1 MNHTEVFERHR
12 SLLFT
17 IAYEIVGTAA
27 DAEDAVQEAY
37 LSWSTTDLEQVRD
50 HRAYL
55 ARITTRRA
63 LDLLR
68 KQTRRREEY
77 VGPWLPEPVAT
88 PTGVDADLAG
98 PVSMA
103 MLIVLETLSPVE
115 RAVFVLR
122 EVFGFPHE
130 EIAHAVGRS
139 ADNVRQIARRARSHV
154 EAKRPRFAAD
164 PQRATAIAFD
174 FLAAVQ
180 TGDIAEVVDLLAPEV
195 VSISD
200 GGGVVS
206 AARLPV
212 HGADRVARFLVGLF
226 VKGSSRNEV
235 EFVVTNCNG
244 LPSVLVSED
253 GKRSLLVLIEVA
265 SEKVSAVYLVRNPE
279 KLARV
284 GATPSLCGAAHS
296 NGSQLR

>member
-1 MNHTEVFERHR
+1 MTHTEVFERHR
-12 SLLFT
+12 PLLFT
-17 IAYEIVGTAA
+17 IAYEVLGTAA

-37 LSWSTTDLEQVRD
+37 LSWSAADLEQVRD
-50 HRAYL
+50 QRAYL
-55 ARITTRRA
+55 VRITTRRA

-68 KQTRRREEY
+68 KQARRREEY

-88 PTGVDADLAG
+88 PAGVDDELAG

-103 MLIVLETLSPVE
+103 MLIVLETLNPVE

-130 EIAHAVGRS
+130 EIARVVEKSPA
-139 ADNVRQIARRARSHV
+139 NVRQIARRARSHV
-154 EAKRPRFAAD
+154 EARRPRFDAD
-164 PQRATAIAFD
+164 PQRATAVAFD

-180 TGDIAEVVDLLAPEV
+180 TGDIAAAVDLLAPEV

-200 GGGVVS
+200 GGGLVS
-206 AARLPV
+206 AARRPV

-226 VKGSSRNEV
+226 AKGSARSEIGLEV
-235 EFVVTNCNG
+235 VNCNG
-244 LPSVLVSED
+244 LPGVLVTED
-253 GKRSLLVLIEVA
+253 GERALLVLTEVVDNA
-265 SEKVSAVYLVRNPE
+265 VAAVYLVRNPE

-284 GATPSLCGAAHS
+284 GATPTLS
-296 NGSQLR
+296 GSYRSE

>member
-1 MNHTEVFERHR
+1 MKHTEQFERHR

-27 DAEDAVQEAY
+27 DAEDAVQDAF

-88 PTGVDADLAG
+88 PTGVVAELAG

-103 MLIVLETLSPVE
+103 MLIVLETLSPIE

-130 EIAHAVGRS
+130 EVAQAVGKS
-139 ADNVRQIARRARSHV
+139 TDNVRQIARRARSHV
-154 EAKRPRFAAD
+154 EARRPRFAAD
-164 PQRATAIAFD
+164 PQRATAVAFD

-180 TGDIAEVVDLLAPEV
+180 TGDIAEVVELLAPEV

-200 GGGVVS
+200 GGGLVS

-226 VKGSSRNEV
+226 TKASGRGRIEFEV
-235 EFVVTNCNG
+235 TSCDG

-253 GKRSLLVLIEVA
+253 GERSLLVLVEVDGD
-265 SEKVSAVYLVRNPE
+265 KVSAVYLVRNPE

-284 GATPSLCGAAHS
+284 GATPSLSRAA
-296 NGSQLR
+296 L

>member
-1 MNHTEVFERHR
+1 MTHTEVFERHR

-27 DAEDAVQEAY
+27 DAQDAVQDAY
-37 LSWSTTDLEQVRD
+37 LSWSTADLQQVRD

-88 PTGVDADLAG
+88 PTGVDGDLAG

-103 MLIVLETLSPVE
+103 MLIVLQTLGPIE

-130 EIAHAVGRS
+130 EIADIVGKS
-139 ADNVRQIARRARSHV
+139 SDNVRQIARRARSHV
-154 EAKRPRFAAD
+154 DARRPRFEAD
-164 PQRATAIAFD
+164 PQRATAVALD

-180 TGDIAEVVDLLAPEV
+180 AGDLAGVVRLLAPEV
-195 VSISD
+195 VAISD
-200 GGGVVS
+200 SGGLVS
-206 AARLPV
+206 AARRPV
-212 HGADRVARFLVGLF
+212 HGADRVARFLAGLF
-226 VKGSSRNEV
+226 AKGSRRNEI
-235 EFVVTNCNG
+235 ELEVTSCNG
-244 LPSVLVSED
+244 LPSVLVTED
-253 GKRSLLVLIEVA
+253 GERSLLVLTEVVDG
-265 SEKVSAVYLVRNPE
+265 KVSALYLVRNPE

-284 GATPSLCGAAHS
+284 GRTPPLSGPHDF
-296 NGSQLR
+296 G